1 MARRGRSSR
10 GRSSGGR
17 SSSRSRGRSSSRS
30 RSSGRKS
37 SARSTRSSSSGRTAR
52 KTTTSRPRR
61 TTRTVSPK
69 ARRATQRTS
78 KATPRTVRR
87 TAVVRTVSPPKPR
100 RLSGIGR
107 IASPATKFVP
117 FGRQTNYKPVRYNPL
132 IHKSPRGKLDAQG
145 RIMGGFFSPRQQTSL
160 QQRQTNFTQLMSG
173 SGRPVTVTFAN
184 GSTRRLNLSDAAI
197 RTYQQAGLKVQPI
210 SMTYSGGQKYPTPAI
225 PRINYPSKA
234 WTDPQNQNQLHVT
247 QQMKVKPNTR
257 TNSNF
262 GGLGANP
269 WNPVQALQGLFGI
282 SPQEQPASQWLPQR
296 NENIINPDRPVY
308 TAMATGLQQAA
319 AYEQTPQGFQSQIM
333 GTGAYN
339 PTDISATDRIG
350 NLFQNPLVLY
360 GGLAIAGIVVLKLIL
375 GGGKQVVYR

>member
-1 MARRGRSSR
+1 MARRGSSSR

-17 SSSRSRGRSSSRS
+17 SSSSSRGRSSSKS
-30 RSSGRKS
+30 SSSGRKS
-37 SARSTRSSSSGRTAR
+37 SARSTKSSSSGRTAR

-69 ARRATQRTS
+69 ARRATQRTA
-78 KATPRTVRR
+78 KATPRIVRR
-87 TAVVRTVSPPKPR
+87 TAVTRTVSPPKPR
-100 RLSGIGR
+100 RLTGIGR
-107 IASPATKFVP
+107 IAIPKKTSSPAFVYGVKP
-117 FGRQTNYKPVRYNPL
+117 PSRGIISDRQAR
-132 IHKSPRGKLDAQG
+132 
-145 RIMGGFFSPRQQTSL
+145 SL

-173 SGRPVTVTFAN
+173 SGRPVTVTYAN
-184 GSTRRLNLSDAAI
+184 GQTKRLNLSDAAI
-197 RTYQQAGLKVQPI
+197 RTYQNAGLKVQPI
-210 SMTYSGGQKYPTPAI
+210 SITYSGGQKYPTPAI
-225 PRINYPSKA
+225 PRINNPSQA

-247 QQMKVKPNTR
+247 QQMRVKPNTR

-269 WNPVQALQGLFGI
+269 WNPVEALTGLFNV
-282 SPQEQPASQWLPQR
+282 SPQQQPASQWLPQR
-296 NENIINPDRPVY
+296 NENIINPDRPTY
-308 TAMATGLQQAA
+308 TAMTTGLRQAE
-319 AYEQTPQGFQSQIM
+319 AYEESPLAFQSQMM

-339 PTDISATDRIG
+339 PTDVSVTDRIG

>member
-1 MARRGRSSR
+1 MARRGSSSR

-17 SSSRSRGRSSSRS
+17 SSSSSRGRSSSRS
-30 RSSGRKS
+30 SSSGRKS
-37 SARSTRSSSSGRTAR
+37 SAKSTRSSSSGRTAR

-61 TTRTVSPK
+61 TTTTASPK

-78 KATPRTVRR
+78 KATPRIVRR
-87 TAVVRTVSPPKPR
+87 TAVIRTVSPPKPR
-100 RLSGIGR
+100 RLTGIGR
-107 IASPATKFVP
+107 IA
-117 FGRQTNYKPVRYNPL
+117 KPK
-132 IHKSPRGKLDAQG
+132 ISPRKTPLSS
-145 RIMGGFFSPRQQTSL
+145 GFIKMYKTPIRQKFIPTSL
-160 QQRQTNFTQLMSG
+160 QQRATNFKQLMSG

-184 GSTRRLNLSDAAI
+184 GNTRRLNLSDFAI
-197 RTYQQAGLKVQPI
+197 RSYQNQGIKVQPI

-225 PRINYPSKA
+225 PRINNPSKA

-269 WNPVQALQGLFGI
+269 WNPVQAIQGLFGI
-282 SPQEQPASQWLPQR
+282 SPQEQPESQWLPQR

-308 TAMATGLQQAA
+308 TAMSSGLQQAA
-319 AYEQTPQGFQSQIM
+319 AYEESPQAFNSQIM

-339 PTDISATDRIG
+339 PTDISATDRIE

-360 GGLAIAGIVVLKLIL
+360 GGLAVAGIVVLKLIL

>member
-1 MARRGRSSR
+1 
-10 GRSSGGR
+10 
-17 SSSRSRGRSSSRS
+17 
-30 RSSGRKS
+30 
-37 SARSTRSSSSGRTAR
+37 
-52 KTTTSRPRR
+52 
-61 TTRTVSPK
+61 
-69 ARRATQRTS
+69 
-78 KATPRTVRR
+78 
-87 TAVVRTVSPPKPR
+87 
-100 RLSGIGR
+100 
-107 IASPATKFVP
+107 
-117 FGRQTNYKPVRYNPL
+117 
-132 IHKSPRGKLDAQG
+132 
-145 RIMGGFFSPRQQTSL
+145 
-160 QQRQTNFTQLMSG
+160 MSG

-184 GSTRRLNLSDAAI
+184 GQTRRMNLSDAAI
-197 RTYQQAGLKVQPI
+197 RSYQQSGLKVQPI
-210 SMTYSGGQKYPTPAI
+210 SITYSGGQKYPTPAI

-247 QQMKVKPNTR
+247 QQMRVKPNTR

-269 WNPVQALQGLFGI
+269 WRPVQALQGLFGL

-308 TAMATGLQQAA
+308 TAMSTGLQQAA
-319 AYEQTPQGFQSQIM
+319 AYEETPQGFQSQIM

-360 GGLAIAGIVVLKLIL
+360 GGLAVAGIVVLKLIL

>member
-1 MARRGRSSR
+1 MARRGSSSR

-17 SSSRSRGRSSSRS
+17 SSSSSRGRSSSRS
-30 RSSGRKS
+30 SSSGRKS
-37 SARSTRSSSSGRTAR
+37 SAKSTRSSSSGRTAR

-61 TTRTVSPK
+61 TTTTASPK

-78 KATPRTVRR
+78 KATPRIVRR
-87 TAVVRTVSPPKPR
+87 TAVIRTVSPPKPR
-100 RLSGIGR
+100 RLTGIGR
-107 IASPATKFVP
+107 IAKPKISPRKT
-117 FGRQTNYKPVRYNPL
+117 PL
-132 IHKSPRGKLDAQG
+132 IYGQPRSVRDGSIIKK
-145 RIMGGFFSPRQQTSL
+145 F
-160 QQRQTNFTQLMSG
+160 TNFKQLMSG

-184 GSTRRLNLSDAAI
+184 GNTRRLNLSDAAI
-197 RTYQQAGLKVQPI
+197 RTYQQSGLKVQPV

-225 PRINYPSKA
+225 PRINNPSFV
-234 WTDPQNQNQLHVT
+234 WTDPQNQNQLHVS
-247 QQMKVKPNTR
+247 QQMRVKPNTR

-269 WNPVQALQGLFGI
+269 WNPVQAIQGLFGI
-282 SPQEQPASQWLPQR
+282 SPQQQPESQWLPQR
-296 NENIINPDRPVY
+296 NENIINSDRPVY
-308 TAMATGLQQAA
+308 TAMSSGLHQAA
-319 AYEQTPQGFQSQIM
+319 AYEESPLAFQSQMM

-360 GGLAIAGIVVLKLIL
+360 GGLAVAGIVVLKLIL

>member
-37 SARSTRSSSSGRTAR
+37 SARSTRSSSSGRKAR
-52 KTTTSRPRR
+52 KTTTSRSRR
-61 TTRTVSPK
+61 TTRTASPK

-78 KATPRTVRR
+78 KAKPRIVRR
-87 TAVVRTVSPPKPR
+87 TAVVRTVSPPKSR
-100 RLSGIGR
+100 RLTGIGR
-107 IASPATKFVP
+107 IAKPKRPQALGALKRQKFIP
-117 FGRQTNYKPVRYNPL
+117 TGRQ
-132 IHKSPRGKLDAQG
+132 I
-145 RIMGGFFSPRQQTSL
+145 SL
-160 QQRQTNFTQLMSG
+160 QQRQANFKELMSG
-173 SGRPVTVTFAN
+173 SGRPVNVTFAN
-184 GSTRRLNLSDAAI
+184 GQTRRLNLSTAAI
-197 RTYQQAGLKVQPI
+197 RSYQKAGIKVTPVSFTY
-210 SMTYSGGQKYPTPAI
+210 TNGQKYPTPAI

-269 WNPVQALQGLFGI
+269 WNPVESLMGLFNL
-282 SPQEQPASQWLPQR
+282 SPQQQPEKQWLPQR
-296 NENIINPDRPVY
+296 NENIINPDRPTY

-319 AYEQTPQGFQSQIM
+319 AYQETPQAFQSQIM
-333 GTGAYN
+333 GTSAYN

>member
-1 MARRGRSSR
+1 MARRGSSSR

-17 SSSRSRGRSSSRS
+17 SRSSSRGRSSSKS

-37 SARSTRSSSSGRTAR
+37 SARSTRSSSAGRTAR

-61 TTRTVSPK
+61 TTTTASPK
-69 ARRATQRTS
+69 ARRATQRTA
-78 KATPRTVRR
+78 KATPRIVRR
-87 TAVVRTVSPPKPR
+87 TAVIRTVSPPKPR
-100 RLSGIGR
+100 RLTGIGR
-107 IASPATKFVP
+107 IAKPKISSYKIPKFDP
-117 FGRQTNYKPVRYNPL
+117 KTMYGQPKSVRDGSALNN
-132 IHKSPRGKLDAQG
+132 
-145 RIMGGFFSPRQQTSL
+145 L
-160 QQRQTNFTQLMSG
+160 QQRAQNFKSLMSG
-173 SGRPVTVTFAN
+173 SGRPVTVTYAN
-184 GSTRRLNLSDAAI
+184 GTTRRMNLSDAAI
-197 RTYQQAGLKVQPI
+197 RTYQQSGLKVQPI

-225 PRINYPSKA
+225 QRIIKPSQA
-234 WTDPQNQNQLHVT
+234 WTDPQNQNQLHVS
-247 QQMKVKPNTR
+247 QQMRVKPNTR

-269 WNPVQALQGLFGI
+269 WNPAESIMGLFGV
-282 SPQEQPASQWLPQR
+282 SPQQQPATQWWPQR

-308 TAMATGLQQAA
+308 TAMTTGLQQAA
-319 AYEQTPQGFQSQIM
+319 AYQETPQGFQSQLM

-360 GGLAIAGIVVLKLIL
+360 GGLAVVGIVVLKLIL

>member
-1 MARRGRSSR
+1 
-10 GRSSGGR
+10 
-17 SSSRSRGRSSSRS
+17 
-30 RSSGRKS
+30 
-37 SARSTRSSSSGRTAR
+37 
-52 KTTTSRPRR
+52 
-61 TTRTVSPK
+61 
-69 ARRATQRTS
+69 
-78 KATPRTVRR
+78 
-87 TAVVRTVSPPKPR
+87 
-100 RLSGIGR
+100 
-107 IASPATKFVP
+107 
-117 FGRQTNYKPVRYNPL
+117 
-132 IHKSPRGKLDAQG
+132 
-145 RIMGGFFSPRQQTSL
+145 
-160 QQRQTNFTQLMSG
+160 MSG
-173 SGRPVTVTFAN
+173 KGQAVNVTFAN
-184 GSTRRLNLSDAAI
+184 GQTRRLNLSPAAI
-197 RTYQQAGLKVQPI
+197 RSYQKAGIKVTPI
-210 SMTYSGGQKYPTPAI
+210 SFTYSGGQKYPTPAI

-257 TNSNF
+257 TNSNY

-296 NENIINPDRPVY
+296 NENIINSDRPVY

-319 AYEQTPQGFQSQIM
+319 AYEETPQAFQSQM
-333 GTGAYN
+333 TGTSAYN

>member
-17 SSSRSRGRSSSRS
+17 SSSRSRGRSSSKS

-37 SARSTRSSSSGRTAR
+37 SAKSSRSSSSGRKAR

-69 ARRATQRTS
+69 ASR
-78 KATPRTVRR
+78 ATPRTAKAKPRIVRR
-87 TAVVRTVSPPKPR
+87 TVVTRTVSPPKPR
-100 RLSGIGR
+100 RLTGIGR
-107 IASPATKFVP
+107 IAKPKITTQRKLPSPT
-117 FGRQTNYKPVRYNPL
+117 
-132 IHKSPRGKLDAQG
+132 G
-145 RIMGGFFSPRQQTSL
+145 RIINGGWGMGKFDPKQAAA
-160 QQRQTNFTQLMSG
+160 NFKQLMSG
-173 SGRPVTVTFAN
+173 SGRPVTVTYAN
-184 GSTRRLNLSDAAI
+184 GTTRRLNLSDAAI
-197 RTYQQAGLKVQPI
+197 RTYQNAGLKVQPI
-210 SMTYSGGQKYPTPAI
+210 SITYSGGQKYPTPAI
-225 PRINYPSKA
+225 PRINNPSQA
-234 WTDPQNQNQLHVT
+234 WTNPQNQNQLHVT
-247 QQMKVKPNTR
+247 QQMRVKPNTR

-269 WNPVQALQGLFGI
+269 WNPVEALTGLFGI
-282 SPQEQPASQWLPQR
+282 SSQQQPESQWLPQR

-308 TAMATGLQQAA
+308 TAMSTGLQQAA
-319 AYEQTPQGFQSQIM
+319 AYEETPQAFQSQLM

-360 GGLAIAGIVVLKLIL
+360 GGLAIAGIVILKLIL